1 MDNALIRDRKT
12 QDKDL
17 KDHRIHRARNKDLT
31 DKVHLK
37 GLRTPDKDPKD
48 NVHLRD
54 HRILSMDLKDNVLRK
69 DRKTPDKDLM
79 DKVLLRNH
87 RTQNKDLKDNV
98 LHKDRRTPDKDP
110 MDNALLR
117 DHRIRDRMTNTMKS
131 QNRLGKVQEL
141 SMSVSRLQ
149 KFRSFQRTRVFVFV
163 FSPHRF

>member
-37 GLRTPDKDPKD
+37 DLRTPVRDPKD
-48 NVHLRD
+48 NVYLRD
-54 HRILSMDLKDNVLRK
+54 
-69 DRKTPDKDLM
+69 
-79 DKVLLRNH
+79 H
-87 RTQNKDLKDNV
+87 RTQNKDLKDNVLHKDHRTQDKDLKDTV

-141 SMSVSRLQ
+141 SMSVLI
-149 KFRSFQRTRVFVFV
+149 SF
-163 FSPHRF
+163 SDSSDSND